1 MNKLLTT
8 LVVVASLLAPNV
20 QAQISLSSGPYTEQD
35 IRTLLGDQRTITIP
49 DFSLVELNGNW
60 NLRNLGPITIVIQ
73 GSGCIV
79 FSGYGDNAERMR
91 LAQGSSIIIE
101 AGTRNPFALLGTG
114 ISEQR
119 RIKIGDD
126 WYKEKHFQDIIDG
139 FGVSSILPIQLAYF
153 RGKRKGSS
161 VQLNWSTEVEIN
173 NAFFEIEYSTN
184 GKDFKSIAYIEGAGT
199 STRALFY
206 DFQHKAPVAGINYYR
221 LKQTDFDEAY
231 SYSDIVSVEISKET
245 ASRVKVFPNPVVD
258 RFSLTHDSEEEI
270 GQVELFS
277 LFGQRIV
284 ETWSQAQ
291 SSYTLPTSL
300 LPGQYILRVKAGAKE
315 WIERIVVQ

>member
-8 LVVVASLLAPNV
+8 LVVVATLLAPKL
-20 QAQISLSSGPYTEQD
+20 QAQLSLSSGPYTEQE
-35 IRTLLGDQRTITIP
+35 IRTLLGNDRTITIP
-49 DFSLVELNGNW
+49 DFSLVELNGDW
-60 NLRNLGPITIVIQ
+60 NLKTLGPITIVIK

-101 AGTRNPFALLGTG
+101 EGNANPFALLGTG

-139 FGVSSILPIQLAYF
+139 FGVSSLLPIQLAYF
-153 RGKRKGSS
+153 RAKRKEGK

-173 NAFFEIEYSTN
+173 NAYFEIEYSTD

-199 STRALFY
+199 STKALFY

-231 SYSDIVSVEISKET
+231 SYSDIVSVEINKET

-258 RFSLTHDSEEEI
+258 RFSITHDSKEEI

-277 LFGQRIV
+277 LLGQRIV
-284 ETWSQAQ
+284 RSWTQAQ
-291 SSYTLPTSL
+291 ASYTLPNSL
-300 LPGQYILRVKAGAKE
+300 LPGQYILRIQAGAKE
-315 WIERIVVQ
+315 WIEQIVVR